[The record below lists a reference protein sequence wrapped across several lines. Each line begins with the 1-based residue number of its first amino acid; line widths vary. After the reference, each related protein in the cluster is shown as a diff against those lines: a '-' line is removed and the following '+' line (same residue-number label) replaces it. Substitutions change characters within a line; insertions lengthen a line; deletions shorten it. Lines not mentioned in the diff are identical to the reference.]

1 MKISFT
7 LTFAIL
13 AALCFTNSGI
23 GQAQTKDRAKL
34 IEDAKK
40 EGKVMVYVSSNASD
54 ARALE
59 ALFEKKYPFVNMEF
73 YSSGKDALL
82 ARYMLEARTSTYLAD
97 VYQSSVFPIM
107 NLVEKGLLAKY
118 YSPEREGYIE
128 ALRDKE
134 GYWHATYLN
143 AVTMAY
149 NSRMLKPDDV
159 PNSYQELLQPKWRGK
174 MGFVLSHTEWYF
186 AMLQSMGEEKGRQYM
201 EALSKQNIHSRIGSS
216 LMNQLMMA
224 GEFPLLISQYP
235 TGVEELKKTGAPID
249 WVPLDPCSFTPSAS
263 PSLRRIPIPP
273 RRGFTSTS
281 FSPKKDKRQCVNSAA
296 SQLARTSYRTRR
308 DSCKAASSS
317 SSNRRRAPFTTSIT
331 PKCCAIF
338 AEASGT
344 ALASWIFDGGHRD
357 ESLLLTSHRWTLPGA
372 HEGESEG

>member
-1 MKISFT
+1 MKIKAKFLAT
-7 LTFAIL
+7 LL
-13 AALCFTNSGI
+13 AALCFATWATAH
-23 GQAQTKDRAKL
+23 AQTKERAKL

-59 ALFEKKYPFVNMEF
+59 AAFEKKYPFVNMEF

-82 ARYMLEARTSTYLAD
+82 TRYLLEARTNSNLAD

-118 YSPEREGYIE
+118 YSPERDSYIE
-128 ALRDKE
+128 ALRDKD

-149 NSRMLKPDDV
+149 NSRMLKPDEV
-159 PNSYQELLQPKWRGK
+159 PNSYQELLQPKWKGK

-186 AMLQSMGEEKGRQYM
+186 AMLQSLGEDKGRQYM
-201 EALSKQNIHSRIGSS
+201 ETLSKQNIHARIGSS

-235 TGVEELKKTGAPID
+235 TGVEELKKTGAPVD
-249 WVPLDPCSFTPSAS
+249 WVPLDPWFVYPIGIAVTAKNSHPAAARLYVDFILSEEGQTSMRQLS
-263 PSLRRIPIPP
+263 RIPARKDVLPNPP
-273 RRGFTSTS
+273 RLMQGRKLFVIR
-281 FSPKKDKRQCVNSAA
+281 P
-296 SQLARTSYRTRR
+296 
-308 DSCKAASSS
+308 ASS
-317 SSNRRRAPFTTSIT
+317 
-331 PKCCAIF
+331 AIYNKYN
-338 AEASGT
+338 AEM
-344 ALASWIFDGGHRD
+344 LRYFR
-357 ESLLLTSHRWTLPGA
+357 
-372 HEGESEG
+372 